1 MTDHTGADRWAPRA
15 RTSLARVPPE
25 PEPANT
31 LYSQVAGQLREQIL
45 AGKLA
50 PGEQLAGETALAE
63 QLGVSR
69 STVRG
74 ALSILQRE
82 GRISK
87 QQGAR
92 STVNPVR
99 FQQAL
104 AHLETLDEALVAQ
117 GLTSDTK
124 VVQYN
129 FRRPSRGIADRL
141 AMSEEAEILA
151 VRRIHSV
158 DARPIAVVDLA
169 ISAELAAD
177 LTRRDVEERAFY
189 DLLPDRL
196 GIRVGRATQTVRA
209 EAASPDVAEALWVPE
224 SSPLLVCERLT
235 LSDQSEPLVHATF
248 RYRGDRF
255 EFQSE
260 LSSHHRTISWA
271 LPGLAANQGLDSPP
285 DQGVSA

>member
-1 MTDHTGADRWAPRA
+1 VK
-15 RTSLARVPPE
+15 VPQE
-25 PEPANT
+25 SDQSNT
-31 LYSQVAGQLREQIL
+31 LYGQVASQLREQIYS
-45 AGKLA
+45 GKLA
-50 PGEQLAGETALAE
+50 PGEQLAGETALAD

-82 GRISK
+82 GHISK

-99 FQQAL
+99 VRQAL
-104 AHLETLDEALVAQ
+104 AHLETLDETLVAQ

-124 VVQYN
+124 VIQYN
-129 FRRPSRGIADRL
+129 FRRPSRAIADRL
-141 AMSEEAEILA
+141 AIPQDAEILA
-151 VRRIHSV
+151 VRRVHSV
-158 DARPIAVVDLA
+158 GARPIAVVDLA

-196 GIRVGRATQTVRA
+196 CIRVGRATQTVRA

-248 RYRGDRF
+248 RYHGDRF

-260 LSSHHRTISWA
+260 LSTHRRTIAWA
-271 LPGLAANQGLDSPP
+271 LPGLAANQGLDILP
-285 DQGVSA
+285 DRGVSA